1 MEEELFACHRG
12 CRLFSICQFANEGDD
27 LNKTKTECES
37 ACTEAY
43 PQSSEQYAC
52 ILGCHSQ
59 MPFAEKRQEELSDMM
74 PRIHILFPL
83 TMVRA
88 FWSDMMDSTQN
99 FMSSSWTFFIQADNG
114 RILVVQSPPEIQQMP
129 PLQAEEPSA
138 RGNMLDAMS
147 SNFRGRNSVG
157 EGRWSRRADVLEL
170 DGGEG
175 IMKCFSMN
183 SNWLLTA
190 TLLLSV
196 LVLLWICCATVATA
210 SDQYIPSEVE
220 IPGTVEPLAAALRR
234 SDEMTGFKYGV
245 IEERMALYAD
255 DILLFLADPVA
266 SLEGAIGIIE
276 RFGSVSGLRIN
287 WSKSILFKVDDVDWE
302 PLEDGRLE
310 VTSKFKYL
318 GIWVS
323 MPVTDYIHENL
334 TPILGALKAKADAWL
349 KLHLSVKLSIY
360 GDLEYLNEQ
369 KLHKYPPASLVVV
382 HGLPQENEDAGPL
395 PTKVDLAKSAI

>member
-1 MEEELFACHRG
+1 MLTTGRRKMAATKLFCGAALLLCCTLGARGSLDTALGDSSSCHQVCEGTYPLHTYPEEEELFACHRG

-210 SDQYIPSEVE
+210 SDQYIPSE
-220 IPGTVEPLAAALRR
+220 
-234 SDEMTGFKYGV
+234 
-245 IEERMALYAD
+245 
-255 DILLFLADPVA
+255 
-266 SLEGAIGIIE
+266 
-276 RFGSVSGLRIN
+276 
-287 WSKSILFKVDDVDWE
+287 
-302 PLEDGRLE
+302 
-310 VTSKFKYL
+310 
-318 GIWVS
+318 
-323 MPVTDYIHENL
+323 
-334 TPILGALKAKADAWL
+334 
-349 KLHLSVKLSIY
+349 KLSIY

>member
-1 MEEELFACHRG
+1 MAATRLLCGLALLLCCTLGVRGSLETALGDSSSCHHVCEGTYPLHTYPEEEELFACHRG
-12 CRLFSICQFANEGDD
+12 CRLFSICQFAEEGDD

-43 PQSSEQYAC
+43 PQTNEQYAC
-52 ILGCHSQ
+52 VLGCHSQ

-88 FWSDMMDSTQN
+88 FWSDVMDSTQN
-99 FMSSSWTFFIQADNG
+99 FMTSSWTFFIQADNG
-114 RILVVQSPPEIQQMP
+114 RILVVQSQPEIQQIP
-129 PLQAEEPSA
+129 PLQPEDASV
-138 RGNMLDAMS
+138 RGNMLDAVPSHLGGGS
-147 SNFRGRNSVG
+147 SFG
-157 EGRWSRRADVLEL
+157 EKIFARRASILEL

-190 TLLLSV
+190 TLLLSI

-210 SDQYIPSEVE
+210 SDQYIPPE
-220 IPGTVEPLAAALRR
+220 
-234 SDEMTGFKYGV
+234 
-245 IEERMALYAD
+245 
-255 DILLFLADPVA
+255 
-266 SLEGAIGIIE
+266 
-276 RFGSVSGLRIN
+276 
-287 WSKSILFKVDDVDWE
+287 
-302 PLEDGRLE
+302 
-310 VTSKFKYL
+310 
-318 GIWVS
+318 
-323 MPVTDYIHENL
+323 
-334 TPILGALKAKADAWL
+334 
-349 KLHLSVKLSIY
+349 KLSIY

-382 HGLPQENEDAGPL
+382 HGLPQENEEAGPL